1 MVWILTNDILQNFKK
16 YCGKPVVLGNKYS
29 MIGTEETVS
38 VVDSR
43 FRLLDIVECVKTKTS
58 TNILIN
64 ATEEEFKNLEL
75 KCRVETMSMEDNV
88 LLTLT
93 YYIIS
98 GILPSGEI
106 KSFSVELEERN
117 SH

>member
-1 MVWILTNDILQNFKK
+1 MVWILTSDIIQNFQK
-16 YCGKPVVLGNKYS
+16 YYGKTVIFGSKYS
-29 MIGTEETVS
+29 MVETGQTVATVCPRFCS
-38 VVDSR
+38 VN
-43 FRLLDIVECVKTKTS
+43 IIEYVKTKT
-58 TNILIN
+58 TTHILIN
-64 ATEEEFKNLEL
+64 TTEEEFKNLEL

-93 YYIIS
+93 YYVIS

-117 SH
+117 